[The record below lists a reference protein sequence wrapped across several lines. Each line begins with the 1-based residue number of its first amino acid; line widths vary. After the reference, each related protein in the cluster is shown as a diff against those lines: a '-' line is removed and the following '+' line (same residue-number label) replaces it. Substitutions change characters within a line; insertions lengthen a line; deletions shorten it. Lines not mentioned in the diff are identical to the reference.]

1 MSIGAHTQKTRW
13 FRARGARHSTVS
25 RHRPRKNSGLPVRL
39 SVRFQRRIP
48 PALEPFHIPCT
59 PTKRG
64 FAHERASHTIPN
76 VIAAFMGIGR
86 RPWMHCGTG
95 RSRAGWTADIGRALQ
110 PSACPRNRLPAVGPD
125 HSPCIPACIWRT
137 CTRNALRGR
146 EGGKRAAFFEVVAA
160 ARAGGDRRADIKAH
174 FLLCRPFPFVHA
186 VRFRFRSHHVPCDVL
201 RGVETTWSFR
211 PLPGHAS
218 GPLFQGLKARFRV
231 FGGTKGV
238 VPVSAQSMWASGPTL
253 RRFPRPAA
261 SAGPAVCVGPRHSL
275 HAAALAVRVPTVY
288 SIHYLEKGENCPL
301 GQISFGFQ
309 ADFGFLTGT
318 VRPVGELCCNHAVK
332 HTLVRP
338 ALEHF
343 PVFHV

>member
-160 ARAGGDRRADIKAH
+160 ARAGG
-174 FLLCRPFPFVHA
+174 
-186 VRFRFRSHHVPCDVL
+186 
-201 RGVETTWSFR
+201 G
-211 PLPGHAS
+211 
-218 GPLFQGLKARFRV
+218 
-231 FGGTKGV
+231 
-238 VPVSAQSMWASGPTL
+238 
-253 RRFPRPAA
+253 
-261 SAGPAVCVGPRHSL
+261 SAGGHQGAFPSLPAFPIRPCCPVPFSFSPR
-275 HAAALAVRVPTVY
+275 TM
-288 SIHYLEKGENCPL
+288 
-301 GQISFGFQ
+301 
-309 ADFGFLTGT
+309 
-318 VRPVGELCCNHAVK
+318 
-332 HTLVRP
+332 
-338 ALEHF
+338 
-343 PVFHV
+343 